1 VLTADSPAVRL
12 AWLASVWAAA
22 VAPLS
27 AQPGSLDPVFAQ
39 VSFDQWAAVGGQ
51 AQLRWTA
58 SVSHP
63 RLSIHQRLF
72 ADVEIRLDGAELLK
86 RRGAGEMLVLVQVT
100 GRDGRRYQNHLAID
114 LSKVTDGA
122 AKEDVVSIFSAFVTP
137 GEYSVWTALYDT
149 TTREHCVKQEKLQ
162 VAPLR
167 NDPLPGAWRDLPPVE
182 FLPIAEPPDVWYE
195 PSVSGRLRLAPETR
209 NPVRIEVVLN
219 LTPSQYMSDS
229 PETRSRNL
237 SVLIPALKAIS
248 ALGAAGAPLSV
259 ELLDLTRHRVAFRQD
274 RVRDLD
280 WQAIKQ
286 ALAPAGS
293 ESIDLKSLE
302 GRRLDA
308 AFFVGEVGR
317 VLGATHDEPS
327 RVLVIL
333 SAPVAFDSGE
343 DLHPIA
349 LDASSSR
356 RVFYIRCHAPHG
368 PHHAMLDRDGL
379 PPPPGFSGARRRGL
393 APETPTD
400 LSGFDQL
407 ASTLKPLAPR
417 LFDVQ
422 TAEDFRKAMAD
433 VMAGIESLGSHTEEK

>member
-1 VLTADSPAVRL
+1 
-12 AWLASVWAAA
+12 
-22 VAPLS
+22 
-27 AQPGSLDPVFAQ
+27 
-39 VSFDQWAAVGGQ
+39 
-51 AQLRWTA
+51 
-58 SVSHP
+58 
-63 RLSIHQRLF
+63 
-72 ADVEIRLDGAELLK
+72 
-86 RRGAGEMLVLVQVT
+86 MLVLVQLT
-100 GRDGRRYQNHLAID
+100 DGDGRRYQNHLAID
-114 LSKVTDGA
+114 LSKVTEGA
-122 AKEDVVSIFSAFVTP
+122 AKEDVVSTFSAFVTP
-137 GEYSVWTALYDT
+137 GEYGVWTALYDT
-149 TTREHCVKQEKLQ
+149 TTREHCVKQEKLE
-162 VAPLR
+162 VSPLR

-182 FLPIAEPPDVWYE
+182 FLPTADPPDAWYE
-195 PSVSGRLRLAPETR
+195 PSVSGRLRLPLEGR
-209 NPVRIEVVLN
+209 NPVRIEVVVN
-219 LTPSQYMSDS
+219 LTPSEWRSDS
-229 PETRSRNL
+229 AETRSRNL

-280 WQAIKQ
+280 WPAIKQ

-317 VLGATHDEPS
+317 VLGAAHDEPS

-368 PHHAMLDRDGL
+368 PHRATLDRDGL

-393 APETPTD
+393 APEAPTD

-422 TAEDFRKAMAD
+422 TAEDFRKAMAG